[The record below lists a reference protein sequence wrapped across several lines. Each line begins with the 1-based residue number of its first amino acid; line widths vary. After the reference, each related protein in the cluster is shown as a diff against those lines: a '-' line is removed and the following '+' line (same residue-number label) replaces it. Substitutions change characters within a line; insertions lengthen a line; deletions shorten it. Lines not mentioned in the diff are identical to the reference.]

1 LSIIK
6 ITRNFDNIFT
16 NTSKKI
22 NSTKLKISDVIT
34 PSIVKNGTG
43 QLTYST
49 VYWFLR
55 NSLFH
60 WRNYS
65 LIVL

>member
-1 LSIIK
+1 M
-6 ITRNFDNIFT
+6 
-16 NTSKKI
+16 

>member
-1 LSIIK
+1 MK

-16 NTSKKI
+16 NASKKI

-34 PSIVKNGTG
+34 PSIDEKGTG